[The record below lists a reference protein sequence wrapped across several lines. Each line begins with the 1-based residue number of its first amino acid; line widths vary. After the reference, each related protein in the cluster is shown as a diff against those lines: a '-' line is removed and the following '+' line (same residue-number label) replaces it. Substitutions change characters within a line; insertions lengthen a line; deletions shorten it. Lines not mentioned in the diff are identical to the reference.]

1 LTSLQ
6 VLVVSGFSLG
16 LQMAGG
22 FETVA
27 MCELPDNQAVL
38 RKHWPDVQYYGDIKE
53 LTYER
58 LQADGIVSDTNINN
72 KRTGKG
78 HQQQARNPSGKRTG
92 YSSDPCRQTSAQAP
106 KRIDIITGGFPCQP
120 FSHAGQRRGTEDD
133 RHLWPEMLRVISE
146 VRPTWVIGENVA
158 GIVSMELSTLSSQVE
173 SKTLTRHPESDY
185 VAHISSREANMLL
198 NGICEDLEQIGYEV
212 QPLVIPACGVDAK
225 HRRDRV
231 WIIAHAGSKRINRER
246 GDLYSTGQDINRTDE
261 LNSSTPDV
269 SNTDQQGLEKREV
282 FRPGAGQA
290 RSAPQ
295 GENIALDDRTQD
307 GRFRPVEPEL
317 CGVADGISQKLDG
330 DINEWPDEWPG
341 VPKVANNIPNR
352 VDRLRGLGNAVVP
365 QVVAELGR
373 AIMEQHK

>member
-1 LTSLQ
+1 
-6 VLVVSGFSLG
+6 
-16 LQMAGG
+16 MAGG

-58 LQADGIVSDTNINN
+58 LQADGIVSAS
-72 KRTGKG
+72 KG
-78 HQQQARNPSGKRTG
+78 ECSNGGSDNAREACKPSGQEQIGDGSGKEH
-92 YSSDPCRQTSAQAP
+92 QAGA

-173 SKTLTRHPESDY
+173 SKTLDRHPESDHFNN
-185 VAHISSREANMLL
+185 VLSREANMLL

-212 QPLVIPACGVDAK
+212 QPLVIPACGIDAR

-231 WIIAHAGSKRINRER
+231 WIIAHSEVKQCDGSNHNSGVITRPKKVSKP
-246 GDLYSTGQDINRTDE
+246 GDSCGQTDVPNTGHTEPQGRQTTTGHSGQGSASPGRTWAVE
-261 LNSSTPDV
+261 PDV
-269 SNTDQQGLEKREV
+269 
-282 FRPGAGQA
+282 
-290 RSAPQ
+290 
-295 GENIALDDRTQD
+295 
-307 GRFRPVEPEL
+307 GR
-317 CGVADGISQKLDG
+317 VADGI
-330 DINEWPDEWPG
+330 PG
-341 VPKVANNIPNR
+341 R